1 MPATLQRDPTISTRR
16 PEARSRPLNW
26 PAPDTGERDRPHR
39 QASNHAARSQ
49 PERRPS
55 SGAATKT
62 VRVVDAHTPQFT
74 RRALALLL
82 AGAASVA
89 ALTGTGDSGDRLSV
103 VEPVSPPAVESPRAP
118 AEAQGAAG
126 SASRLGACL
135 PGEADALP
143 FSFIS
148 CWSDPSSGRAPFDS

>member
-1 MPATLQRDPTISTRR
+1 MAATLQRDPTISIRR

-39 QASNHAARSQ
+39 QASNPAARSQ
-49 PERRPS
+49 PERRAS

-82 AGAASVA
+82 AAAASVA
-89 ALTGTGDSGDRLSV
+89 ALTGTGGLGDRPSV
-103 VEPVSPPAVESPRAP
+103 VEPVSPPAVEAPAP
-118 AEAQGAAG
+118 AEVRDARGP
-126 SASRLGACL
+126 ASRLGACL
-135 PGEADALP
+135 PGQSDALP

-148 CWSDPSSGRAPFDS
+148 CWSDPSSGRAPVDS